1 MSYIPAAVMTDI
13 VRRVGS
19 DGFRNLGPLIAA
31 GPFFQ
36 EIVFSRDVLVDV
48 DLDEFLFN
56 SRLGREESIYRPFL
70 LRCAAAGHEV
80 GRYLEGLRRLT
91 QEGPSVEALEMLGE
105 VGYSSIYATFAFAVM
120 LLCCGSYDQG
130 MVVTRTFFSRIQT
143 LEEAIAVA
151 GVVEDQ
157 IRHIGPGG
165 RNVFD
170 GYIHFKEYPICY
182 FAHTNSAT
190 SICHHCFTY
199 NYATTIHEMC

>member
-1 MSYIPAAVMTDI
+1 MTDI
-13 VRRVGS
+13 VHRVGS

-31 GPFFQ
+31 SPFFQ
-36 EIVFSRDVLVDV
+36 EIVFRRDVLLDI

-56 SRLGREESIYRPFL
+56 SRLGREDSVYRPFL
-70 LRCAAAGHEV
+70 LRCAAEGNEV
-80 GRYLEGLRRLT
+80 ARYVKALRRLT
-91 QEGPSVEALEMLGE
+91 QDGPSVETLEMLGE
-105 VGYSSIYATFAFAVM
+105 VGYSSIYVTFAFAVM
-120 LLCCGSYDQG
+120 LLYCGSYEQG

-165 RNVFD
+165 RNVFS

-182 FAHTNSAT
+182 FAHTNSTTA
-190 SICHHCFTY
+190 ICHHCFAFS
-199 NYATTIHEMC
+199 YATTFHEMC

>member
-36 EIVFSRDVLVDV
+36 EIVFSRDVLLDV

-80 GRYLEGLRRLT
+80 ARYLEGLWRLT

-120 LLCCGSYDQG
+120 LLCCGSYDQ
-130 MVVTRTFFSRIQT
+130 
-143 LEEAIAVA
+143 
-151 GVVEDQ
+151 
-157 IRHIGPGG
+157 
-165 RNVFD
+165 
-170 GYIHFKEYPICY
+170 EYPICY

-190 SICHHCFTY
+190 SICHHCFTF
-199 NYATTIHEMC
+199 NYATTFHEMC